1 MNLQE
6 KLKYEFQNQMDKFD
20 DDKIGLAVS
29 GGGDSIAMLVLASE
43 WAILNK
49 TKIYVVTVNHNL
61 RKEAKEE
68 IIFTREFTKKLGFS
82 HSTLDWKRPSKAGNL
97 QSQASL
103 ARKKLISDWAKENN
117 IKTLIKPITVPKNLY
132 LLNLSFVKK

>member
-43 WAILNK
+43 WATFYK
-49 TKIYVVTVNHNL
+49 KKIYVVTVIHNL
-61 RKEAKEE
+61 R
-68 IIFTREFTKKLGFS
+68 
-82 HSTLDWKRPSKAGNL
+82 
-97 QSQASL
+97 
-103 ARKKLISDWAKENN
+103 
-117 IKTLIKPITVPKNLY
+117 
-132 LLNLSFVKK
+132 